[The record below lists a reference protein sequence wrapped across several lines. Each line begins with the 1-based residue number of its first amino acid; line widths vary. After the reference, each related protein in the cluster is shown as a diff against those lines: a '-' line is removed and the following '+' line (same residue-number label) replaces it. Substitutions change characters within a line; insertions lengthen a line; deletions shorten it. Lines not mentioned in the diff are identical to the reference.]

1 MGGTLYLGGVNS
13 LERAPQMHFFGALAS
28 LAVCLSIERGFSHYA
43 AAHRTHHLMCVAM
56 SNLVRVEHMHLE
68 GARYDLDAYLSALM
82 EFSWF
87 PAACQKHH

>member
-68 GARYDLDAYLSALM
+68 GGTL
-82 EFSWF
+82 
-87 PAACQKHH
+87 